1 LISDRKNASENLHT
15 HILPGGFV
23 GSIKRL
29 INNLNLS
36 AMQNAT
42 EKPVLIDK
50 EVVSDL
56 RFPEPDV
63 LFNPAAILKRKNEIE
78 RAVYLGNTE
87 HTKVRIMFQDADGLK
102 QIETTIW
109 GSTDKRI
116 ILKSGMVIPIHRIQ
130 EIKI

>member
-1 LISDRKNASENLHT
+1 
-15 HILPGGFV
+15 
-23 GSIKRL
+23 
-29 INNLNLS
+29 
-36 AMQNAT
+36 MQNAT

-63 LFNPAAILKRKNEIE
+63 LFNAAAILKRKNEIE

-87 HTKVRIMFQDADGLK
+87 HAKVRILFQDADGLK

-130 EIKI
+130 EVKI

>member
-1 LISDRKNASENLHT
+1 MSHPI
-15 HILPGGFV
+15 
-23 GSIKRL
+23 
-29 INNLNLS
+29 
-36 AMQNAT
+36 

-50 EVVSDL
+50 EVVSEL

-63 LFNPAAILKRKNEIE
+63 LFNPAARTKRQTEID

-87 HTKVRIMFQDADGLK
+87 HTKVRILFHDNAGLK

-109 GSTDKRI
+109 GATDKRI

-130 EIKI
+130 EVKI

>member
-1 LISDRKNASENLHT
+1 MNST
-15 HILPGGFV
+15 
-23 GSIKRL
+23 
-29 INNLNLS
+29 
-36 AMQNAT
+36 T
-42 EKPVLIDK
+42 ERPVLIDK

-63 LFNPAAILKRKNEIE
+63 LFNPAAILKRKAEIE

-87 HTKVRIMFQDADGLK
+87 HTKVRILFQDSGGLK
-102 QIETTIW
+102 QVETTIW

-130 EIKI
+130 EVKI

>member
-1 LISDRKNASENLHT
+1 MN
-15 HILPGGFV
+15 
-23 GSIKRL
+23 
-29 INNLNLS
+29 
-36 AMQNAT
+36 QAT

-50 EVVSDL
+50 EVVSEL

-63 LFNPAAILKRKNEIE
+63 LFNPAAIAKRKVEIE

-87 HTKVRIMFQDADGLK
+87 HTKVRILFADHAGLK

-109 GSTDKRI
+109 GATDKRI

-130 EIKI
+130 EVKI

>member
-1 LISDRKNASENLHT
+1 MNKE
-15 HILPGGFV
+15 
-23 GSIKRL
+23 
-29 INNLNLS
+29 
-36 AMQNAT
+36 T

-50 EVVSDL
+50 EVISEL

-63 LFNPAAILKRKNEIE
+63 LFSPAAIEKRKGEID

-87 HTKVRIMFQDADGLK
+87 HTKVRILFQDADGLK

-109 GSTDKRI
+109 GATDKRI